1 MNHSDRSVTM
11 DRRSFCGLAGSGA
24 AGSLVLP
31 MVEGGDPNAV
41 QERRRYEYSIVIV
54 EGPEDGC
61 GFGHKPADVLRYP
74 EQKGR
79 ICPWLM
85 DSMNG
90 FLRVLEYGGSMTWMY
105 RGTPYE
111 KTVDPGGVTTE
122 FVRCPDPTSGL
133 VAKIVRTRVP

>member
-1 MNHSDRSVTM
+1 M

-24 AGSLVLP
+24 AGAVVLP
-31 MVEGGDPNAV
+31 MVGKEGPGGV
-41 QERRRYEYSIVIV
+41 QERRRYTYSVEIV
-54 EGPEDGC
+54 EGPPGGC
-61 GFGHKPADVLRYP
+61 GWGHKPGDALRYP
-74 EQKGR
+74 EEKGR

-90 FLRVLEYGGSMTWMY
+90 FLRVLEYGGSLTWMY

-111 KTVDPGGVTTE
+111 KTVDPDGVTTE

-133 VAKIVRTRVP
+133 VAKIIRTRVP